1 MASAAAELHNA
12 TIEVEINE
20 GYPPVIN
27 EPVATR
33 KARQAAIDA
42 FGLEH
47 VVSSEFPSMGSEDF
61 SYYLDHVPGCF
72 VRFGARK
79 ADWEPIPLHSPA
91 FDIDERVLA
100 VGANFYDRV
109 VRLEYSTVAAESDAV

>member
-12 TIEVEINE
+12 TIEVEINN

-33 KARQAAIDA
+33 LARQAAIDL
-42 FGLEH
+42 FGEAR

-61 SYYLDHVPGCF
+61 SYYLEHVPGCF
-72 VRFGARK
+72 VRFGARQS
-79 ADWEPIPLHSPA
+79 DWEPVPLHSPA
-91 FDIDERVLA
+91 FDIDEHVLA
-100 VGANFYDRV
+100 VGAQFFDRV
-109 VRLEYSTVAAESDAV
+109 ARSGIEELAVNSHAV